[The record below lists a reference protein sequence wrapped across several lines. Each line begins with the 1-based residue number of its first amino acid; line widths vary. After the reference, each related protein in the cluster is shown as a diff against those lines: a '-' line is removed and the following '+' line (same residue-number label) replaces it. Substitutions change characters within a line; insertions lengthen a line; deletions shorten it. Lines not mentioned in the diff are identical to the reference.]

1 MKKFLLAALV
11 CLPLL
16 SCSSDDS
23 GSSTTITTS
32 TIEKSEASFNIKLFD
47 DNGKAVAGSKVTG
60 AVILKWNTVAGQSVP
75 ELDRSSALHGTT
87 DENGVVSF
95 NLIKEGKFKAGKLY
109 YFLFDNDTTIC
120 IKGPTS
126 EGSIISTSAIK
137 GKLVAN
143 ERNCKL

>member
-23 GSSTTITTS
+23 GSSTTFTE
-32 TIEKSEASFNIKLFD
+32 TIVEKTQAGFKIKLFD
-47 DNGKAVAGSKVTG
+47 DKGKAVAGSKVTG
-60 AVILKWNTVAGQSVP
+60 AVIIKWNTVAGQSVP
-75 ELDRSSALHGTT
+75 ELDRSSALQGTT
-87 DENGVVSF
+87 DENGIVSF
-95 NLIKEGKFKAGKLY
+95 NLIKEGKYQPGKIY

-120 IKGPTS
+120 VKGPTS
-126 EGSIISTSAIK
+126 EGSIISTSAFK
-137 GKLVAN
+137 GKLIAN

>member
-23 GSSTTITTS
+23 NSSTTFTETI
-32 TIEKSEASFNIKLFD
+32 IEKTEAGFKIKLFD
-47 DNGKAVAGSKVTG
+47 DKGKAVADSKVTG
-60 AVILKWNTVAGQSVP
+60 AVIIKWNTVAGQSVP
-75 ELDRSSALHGTT
+75 ELDRSSALKGTT
-87 DENGVVSF
+87 DVNGVVSF
-95 NLIKEGKFKAGKLY
+95 NLIKEGKYKPGKIY

-120 IKGPTS
+120 VKGPTS

-137 GKLVAN
+137 GKLIAN
-143 ERNCKL
+143 EKNCKL